1 MAVNKKV
8 LTKDERCQVM
18 VSPPGMWGAFQEHQC
33 YNKAVVTCDGKRY
46 CKIHSP
52 QYLKAKREAQDVKFN
67 RETAVRRIQFS
78 GHMLLA
84 ACKEALE
91 ASHNPI
97 VEKILMKAISK
108 AEGG

>member
-1 MAVNKKV
+1 MAVNKEK
-8 LTKDERCQVM
+8 LAKEERCQVM
-18 VSPPGMWGAFQEHQC
+18 VSPPDMWGAFHQHQC
-33 YNKAVVTCDGKRY
+33 YNRAVVTCDGKRY

-52 QYLKAKREAQDVKFN
+52 EYIKAKGEAQNAKFK
-67 RETAVRRIQFS
+67 RETSMRRIQFS

-97 VEKILMKAISK
+97 VEKILMEAISK
-108 AEGG
+108 AERD